1 MAAFFTNGALAASLM
16 ARYAEVKNALDL
28 SPAVF
33 GFIVVS
39 FVLGGVLAGQLPAIA
54 LRALGSRVVSCLGT
68 IALTI
73 FLVLATIGVGTGQLW
88 LLVLALLA
96 AGACDAVVDVAQNS
110 QGLRAQ
116 QALGRSIINLMHAGW
131 SAGAALGGLVGTL
144 AASRGVPLPIHIAIW
159 GALCII
165 AIIIATRAY
174 LPDTIGPLT
183 GSEAPSP
190 DADPTSDTSASDQA
204 APKPSLV
211 SKRTVFLLTAPLVLV
226 ALSGITV
233 EDLANNWSAVFLAQE
248 RGVPLGQAGIGLT
261 TIITAQFIG
270 RLVGDRIVDALGTR
284 LALQTGLAAVIVGIL
299 VATWVPSMAVTMA
312 GFALAGFGSAV
323 TVPVAFTEADRLPGL
338 RAQTGVTLVSW
349 AMRVATVVLSP
360 LVGAITTGTSI
371 QLAFTVVA
379 AIAVAGLIA
388 STRVGTR
395 S

>member
-16 ARYAEVKNALDL
+16 ARYAEVKNALEL

-68 IALTI
+68 VALTI

-88 LLVLALLA
+88 LLVPALLA

-159 GALCII
+159 GGLCII

-174 LPDTIGPLT
+174 LPDTIEPLT
-183 GSEAPSP
+183 GTENHS
-190 DADPTSDTSASDQA
+190 DANPTSDEKASDQ
-204 APKPSLV
+204 PSPTPSLV

-379 AIAVAGLIA
+379 AIAIAGLIA